1 MQLSDI
7 LFRLGIYRIYQC
19 HDYVF
24 TTVTLACQ
32 DPELLQALSRR
43 LYPAGRRSRPMH
55 PHCRVPGDPQCCISS
70 LAAQPIPLQRHCRP
84 PGSNPPP
91 PPGNSFAWSAT
102 ICGPRKPGLRLLP
115 PAPCDISIAKRLP
128 FYDGNHCRTAALFR
142 LFFESAFNPS
152 HLLGR

>member
-43 LYPAGRRSRPMH
+43 LYPAAAVQCQCTPIAVSRGIRMPPMKI
-55 PHCRVPGDPQCCISS
+55 QKE
-70 LAAQPIPLQRHCRP
+70 QMQ
-84 PGSNPPP
+84 
-91 PPGNSFAWSAT
+91 
-102 ICGPRKPGLRLLP
+102 
-115 PAPCDISIAKRLP
+115 KRLMTIIPPTATP
-128 FYDGNHCRTAALFR
+128 FWW
-142 LFFESAFNPS
+142 
-152 HLLGR
+152 

>member
-43 LYPAGRRSRPMH
+43 LYPAAA
-55 PHCRVPGDPQCCISS
+55 VQC
-70 LAAQPIPLQRHCRP
+70 
-84 PGSNPPP
+84 
-91 PPGNSFAWSAT
+91 
-102 ICGPRKPGLRLLP
+102 
-115 PAPCDISIAKRLP
+115 
-128 FYDGNHCRTAALFR
+128 
-142 LFFESAFNPS
+142 
-152 HLLGR
+152 

>member
-43 LYPAGRRSRPMH
+43 LYPAAAVQCQCTPIAVSR
-55 PHCRVPGDPQCCISS
+55 GI
-70 LAAQPIPLQRHCRP
+70 RHAVSR
-84 PGSNPPP
+84 
-91 PPGNSFAWSAT
+91 AW
-102 ICGPRKPGLRLLP
+102 RL
-115 PAPCDISIAKRLP
+115 
-128 FYDGNHCRTAALFR
+128 
-142 LFFESAFNPS
+142 NPS
-152 HLLGR
+152 LFSVIAGHPVLTPPTPREFLCMVCNYLWAQETRASAPTTSAL

>member
-43 LYPAGRRSRPMH
+43 LYPAAAVQCQCTPIAVSRGIRNAVSRAWRLNPSLFSAIAGH
-55 PHCRVPGDPQCCISS
+55 PV
-70 LAAQPIPLQRHCRP
+70 L
-84 PGSNPPP
+84 

>member
-43 LYPAGRRSRPMH
+43 LYPAAAVQCQCTPIAVSRGIRNAVSRAWRLNPSLFSVIAGH
-55 PHCRVPGDPQCCISS
+55 PVLTPPHPQG
-70 LAAQPIPLQRHCRP
+70 IPLHGLQLSV
-84 PGSNPPP
+84 G
-91 PPGNSFAWSAT
+91 PGN
-102 ICGPRKPGLRLLP
+102 PGFGSYHQRP
-115 PAPCDISIAKRLP
+115 VTFP
-128 FYDGNHCRTAALFR
+128 
-142 LFFESAFNPS
+142 
-152 HLLGR
+152 

>member
-43 LYPAGRRSRPMH
+43 LYPAAAVQCQCP
-55 PHCRVPGDPQCCISS
+55 PLPCPGDPQCCISS

-91 PPGNSFAWSAT
+91 PGNSFAWSAT
-102 ICGPRKPGLRLLP
+102 ICGPRKPGLGSYHQRP
-115 PAPCDISIAKRLP
+115 VTFP
-128 FYDGNHCRTAALFR
+128 
-142 LFFESAFNPS
+142 
-152 HLLGR
+152 

>member
-43 LYPAGRRSRPMH
+43 LYPAAAVQCQCTPIAVSRGSAMLYLELGGSTH
-55 PHCRVPGDPQCCISS
+55 PSS
-70 LAAQPIPLQRHCRP
+70 ASLP
-84 PGSNPPP
+84 
-91 PPGNSFAWSAT
+91 AT
-102 ICGPRKPGLRLLP
+102 R
-115 PAPCDISIAKRLP
+115 
-128 FYDGNHCRTAALFR
+128 F
-142 LFFESAFNPS
+142 
-152 HLLGR
+152 